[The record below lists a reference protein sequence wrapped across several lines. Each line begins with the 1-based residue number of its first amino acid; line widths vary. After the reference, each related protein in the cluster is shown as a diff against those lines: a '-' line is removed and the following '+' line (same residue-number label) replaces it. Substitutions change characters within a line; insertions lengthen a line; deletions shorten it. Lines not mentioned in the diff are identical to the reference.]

1 MKKIVISLLIIFLI
15 QGFAEA
21 QKPPVYINLVS
32 HNEDSYMQYL
42 NIPTAYYQMRTKM
55 ILFAELCQ
63 DKGARWNL
71 GTDWI
76 LPMAVFRND
85 TGSVL
90 INTSGKNILRYL
102 NEDLNVS
109 IDAHSHESTYNY
121 TDVWHLLDSL
131 GVNASY
137 IMSGFL
143 VNQDQHGH
151 YWTDYQNIVPGD
163 SFPHVSWQAQYLW
176 GAGTPGHVNDP
187 FYIGIWKPQDTAVNT
202 SFITHD
208 STKHLINYGQGCK
221 MKLES
226 TTMSIDTLLA
236 PLRDLIN
243 AIQNGTL
250 PEDGIYCTSIF
261 FTESS
266 LNLANFN
273 NKAGELMDSINHY
286 VSLGLVEW
294 MKIDSVAYLWDSGN
308 MDPSIHHCSEY
319 YQTRL
324 NDFTEQPSFNIY
336 PNPGKDILN
345 LETECP
351 DTYNLEI
358 YDLEGRLHLEL
369 CDLKGGYQVDISK
382 LHTGTFLI
390 QLSNN
395 SFLKILRF
403 IKL

>member
-15 QGFAEA
+15 QEFAEA

-32 HNEDSYMQYL
+32 HNEDSYIQYL
-42 NIPTAYYQMRTKM
+42 NIPTSYYDIRTKM
-55 ILFAELCQ
+55 IVFAELCQ
-63 DKGARWNL
+63 IKGAVWHL
-71 GTDWI
+71 GSDWV
-76 LPMAVFRND
+76 LPLAVFCND

-90 INTSGKNILRYL
+90 ISTSGKNILRYL

-131 GVNASY
+131 GVNASSV
-137 IMSGFL
+137 MSGFL

-151 YWTDYQNIVPGD
+151 YWTDYQNFIPGD
-163 SFPHVSWQAQYLW
+163 SFPHVSWQPQYLW
-176 GAGTPGHVNDP
+176 GAGTPAHVNDP
-187 FYIGIWKPQDTAVNT
+187 HYTGIWKPQDTAVNT
-202 SFITHD
+202 TFITHD
-208 STKHLINYGQGCK
+208 STKHLINYGQGCN
-221 MKLES
+221 MKLLPNA
-226 TTMSIDTLLA
+226 SIDSLLA
-236 PLRDLIN
+236 PLRDMIN

-266 LNLANFN
+266 LNGPSFQ
-273 NKAGELMDSINHY
+273 NKASELMDSINHY
-286 VSLGLVEW
+286 VNLGLVEW
-294 MKIDSVAYLWDSGN
+294 MKIDSVAYLWETTMTEG
-308 MDPSIHHCSEY
+308 SIHHCSEY
-319 YQTRL
+319 YQTGL

-336 PNPGKDILN
+336 PNPGKEFIN
-345 LETECP
+345 LETEYP
-351 DTYNLEI
+351 DTYNLQI

-369 CDLKGGYQVDISK
+369 CDLKGEYQIDISK
-382 LHTGTFLI
+382 FNTGTFLI
-390 QLSNN
+390 QFSNN